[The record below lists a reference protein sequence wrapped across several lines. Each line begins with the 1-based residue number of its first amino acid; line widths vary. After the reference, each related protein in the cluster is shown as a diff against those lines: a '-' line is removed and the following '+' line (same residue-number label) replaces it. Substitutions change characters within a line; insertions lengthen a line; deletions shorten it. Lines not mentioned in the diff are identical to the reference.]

1 MLQEATRDE
10 PLVGAQT
17 PTHLLTPTDVAYSD
31 IDAALEIAEI
41 VGIELDPWQV
51 DFLTHGLGR
60 RRTVDGGSKWAAY
73 EAGIELSRQ
82 NGKSV
87 IFELR
92 ALAGLFVFGE
102 ELIIYSAHKG
112 QTAIQAYRRMVKLIE
127 HAPDLKREV
136 KGTPS
141 ANGKEAIILHS
152 GAMIQFR
159 TRTPDGGRGLTG
171 DCVIIDE
178 VQGARDDHVSALIPA
193 MAAKSVEGDPQIWYG
208 GSAGKRSSTILGRL
222 VRRQRNELA
231 LRAEGGHPQERRLLM
246 ARFAADLDVDDPADP
261 RVWAR
266 VNPAYGKRIDPEFI
280 QQEFAAM
287 GADLDPKR
295 FAAERLGVGDYPREE
310 GEDWAIPQRRVDAAV
325 DEHSEMVGP
334 VMFAV
339 EVRMDRSS
347 TAITVAGWRPDGAK
361 HIECIADERGVGW
374 AVETLKRVTSEHDN
388 LGVILDPAGPAN
400 TLIGPL
406 RDAGIPMTLLKASDV
421 TAAWGKLY
429 DGFEADPPTIYHR
442 GGLVLTAAFSAA
454 ETRTVQ
460 GSTTWQRSTPE
471 TSGAVIAATWAAH
484 GLDIAKK
491 TERAAVSRR
500 ARPQRNSDTDQPRHF
515 RPRRSGGFDPR
526 NSGF

>member
-1 MLQEATRDE
+1 MLQEAIRDE
-10 PLVGAQT
+10 PLVGSQT
-17 PTHLLTPTDVAYSD
+17 PTHLLTPTDVDYSD
-31 IDAALEIAEI
+31 VDAALEIADM
-41 VGIELDPWQV
+41 VGIQLDPWQI
-51 DFLTHGLGR
+51 DFLRHGLGR
-60 RRTVDGGSKWAAY
+60 RRMPEGGSKWAAY
-73 EAGIELSRQ
+73 EAGVELSRQ

-102 ELIIYSAHKG
+102 QLIVYSAHKG
-112 QTAIQAYRRMVKLIE
+112 QTAIQAYRRMVSLIE

-178 VQGARDDHVSALIPA
+178 VQGARDDHVAALFPA
-193 MAAKSVEGDPQIWYG
+193 MAAKSMSGDPQIWYG

-222 VRRQRNELA
+222 VRRQRNEMA
-231 LRAEGGHPQERRLLM
+231 LRNEGGDAKERRLLM

-261 RVWAR
+261 TVWAR
-266 VNPAYGKRIDPEFI
+266 VNPAFGIRIAQEFI
-280 QQEFAAM
+280 AQEYVAM

-310 GEDWAIPQRRVDAAV
+310 GEDWAIPQRRIDAAT
-325 DEHSEMVGP
+325 DGYSEMVGP
-334 VMFAV
+334 VMFSV

-347 TAITVAGWRPDGAK
+347 TAISVAGLRSDGAK

-374 AVETLKRVTSEHDN
+374 AVETLKRVTTEHDN

-406 RDAGIPMTLLKASDV
+406 RDAGIPMTLLKAADV
-421 TAAWGKLY
+421 TAAWGKFY
-429 DGFEADPPTIYHR
+429 DGFEASPPTIYHR
-442 GGLVLTAAFSAA
+442 GGLVLTAAFAAA

-471 TSGAVIAATWAAH
+471 TSGSVIAATWAAH

-491 TERAAVSRR
+491 TQRAAVSRR
-500 ARPQRNSDTDQPRHF
+500 ARRGDHSDASQPRHF